1 MFHFNFYEIVFLNAA
16 DTAFMEAKKKK
27 SEQMHMVQHQLK
39 YTKMGFSHSQLNP
52 VNKRFRLERFPE

>member
-16 DTAFMEAKKKK
+16 DTAFIEVKKKK
-27 SEQMHMVQHQLK
+27 SEQIYMVQNELK

-52 VNKRFRLERFPE
+52 VNKMMD